1 MPWHVTGNAMRV
13 TARADSHILRRL
25 TGKEAALND
34 LELMKLKAAALFT
47 HDAGGR
53 IVTSNESDPT
63 RAPRLFL
70 GRTRDGN
77 IWRFR
82 DDLSAELVS
91 RLEQVLAIEP
101 PLGDPQRRPA
111 TFDTLC
117 EVLAEEEPVSK
128 VWEGPAWHFP
138 ETSPAFGNATAM
150 GSDNEEMLRQ
160 HYPWT
165 AGHLDEVWPCFA
177 VVEDGVGVAIC
188 FSARLT
194 PDAAEAGVDTAE
206 AFRGKGYAPRVVAA
220 WAHAI
225 RESGRTPIYSTS
237 WDNLASQGV
246 ARKLGLLLFGA
257 ELSLY

>member
-1 MPWHVTGNAMRV
+1 METPRASPHG
-13 TARADSHILRRL
+13 ADSHILCRH
-25 TGKEAALND
+25 TDKETALND
-34 LELMKLKAAALFT
+34 LELMELEAAALFT
-47 HDAGGR
+47 HDAAGR

-91 RLEQVLAIEP
+91 RLDQVLASEP
-101 PLGDPQRRPA
+101 PLGDPRSRPA
-111 TFDTLC
+111 TFDMLC
-117 EVLAEEEPVSK
+117 EVLAAEEPVSS

-138 ETSPAFGNATAM
+138 EAIPAAGNVTAM
-150 GSDNEEMLRQ
+150 GQENEAMLRQ

-165 AGHLDEVWPCFA
+165 AGHLEEVWPCFA
-177 VVEDGVGVAIC
+177 VVEDGAGVAIC

-194 PDAAEAGVDTAE
+194 PHAAAAGVDTVE

-220 WAHAI
+220 WARAI
-225 RESGRTPIYSTS
+225 RDSGRIPTYSTS
-237 WDNLASQGV
+237 WDNLASQRV

-257 ELSLY
+257 ELSLF